1 MLYLMHA
8 GVGDVVLLCLQDN
21 GVLTATMAPMGGGMG
36 DTHDGTPGCWLHAPH
51 PNKTYLEWWGDA
63 MALLGHPAA
72 LGRQGLWVPVSLPW
86 DRHPW
91 LGPSM
96 GTYLG
101 VGRCCWLETRLGG
114 VESSRGCHDA
124 SWGRGELPHSPSLGR
139 LASSLTPEAN

>member
-21 GVLTATMAPMGGGMG
+21 RVFMATMAPWVVGWVMPMMAP
-36 DTHDGTPGCWLHAPH
+36 PGCWLHAPQ

-72 LGRQGLWVPVSLPW
+72 LGEEGLWMPVSLPW
-86 DRHPW
+86 GKHPW
-91 LGPSM
+91 LGSPM
-96 GTYLG
+96 GAYLG

-114 VESSRGCHDA
+114 VKSSRRGHGA
-124 SWGRGELPHSPSLGR
+124 S
-139 LASSLTPEAN
+139 